1 MKELSPAEIKVLN
14 LVITGMSNAEVAR
27 ELDIKVSTVK
37 FHLSTIYIKLGV
49 ESRAQLLVKLLKN
62 NRNSKHK
69 DNLVVPIKAGDQ

>member
-62 NRNSKHK
+62 NRKQMQVSNIPVS
-69 DNLVVPIKAGDQ
+69 VKARDQ